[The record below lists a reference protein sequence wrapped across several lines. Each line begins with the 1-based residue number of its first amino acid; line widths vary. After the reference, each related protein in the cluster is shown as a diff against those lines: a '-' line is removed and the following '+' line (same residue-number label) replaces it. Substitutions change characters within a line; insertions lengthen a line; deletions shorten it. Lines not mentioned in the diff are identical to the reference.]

1 MKTYK
6 HIIFDLDHTLW
17 DFERNSSSALGEI
30 YQELE
35 LLERGIP
42 KFEPFFE
49 LYKKINEECWADYR
63 VGKLEKSVLR
73 TIRFEKT
80 LSNFGIHDRSLTEAI
95 CESYLHKSPRKPHL
109 IEGTIELLDYLQN
122 KYELHI
128 LTNGF
133 AEIQDVKMQY
143 SGLNKYFTHII
154 ASENAGAKK
163 PHSQAFK
170 YALEKIG
177 SNIKDCIMI
186 GDNLETDIGGAQKI
200 GMDTIYF
207 NRNGEF
213 KREAES
219 TFQIFHLS
227 EILPIL

>member
-1 MKTYK
+1 MKNYK
-6 HIIFDLDHTLW
+6 HLIFDLDHTLW

-30 YQELE
+30 YTELN
-35 LLERGIP
+35 LLDKGIP
-42 KFEPFFE
+42 KFDPFYS

-80 LSNFGIHDRSLTEAI
+80 LNAFGIFDETLTEAI
-95 CESYLHKSPRKPHL
+95 CESYLFKSPRKPHL
-109 IEGTIELLDYLQN
+109 IEGTIELLDYLKN

-133 AEIQDVKMQY
+133 AEIQEVKMQS

-154 ASENAGAKK
+154 ASEHAGAKK
-163 PHSQAFK
+163 PHSQAFTFT
-170 YALEKIG
+170 LDKIG
-177 SNIKDCIMI
+177 GEIEDCIMI
-186 GDNLETDIGGAQKI
+186 GDNAEADIGGAQNI

-207 NRNGEF
+207 NRDGNHERNV
-213 KREAES
+213 KS
-219 TFQIFHLS
+219 THQVFHLK
-227 EILPIL
+227 EIHPIL